1 MPNYTPDTLSYQ
13 SMATGT
19 QQCGGR
25 CGTRRQSDNAVTVQ
39 AGGKLREAEGSLYK
53 CPTETPATGPWSPG
67 DQTVEPGNT
76 NTDGKHTH
84 RTQPSTHTRHIPHLI
99 VIASERGACH
109 DEGDYK

>member
-1 MPNYTPDTLSYQ
+1 
-13 SMATGT
+13 MATGT
-19 QQCGGR
+19 QLVWRQVRDQETITQCCHCAG
-25 CGTRRQSDNAVTVQ
+25 
-39 AGGKLREAEGSLYK
+39 GGKLREAEGSLYK
-53 CPTETPATGPWSPG
+53 CPTETRATGPWAPG